1 MSRPWQTRAIA
12 IKGISLHGHLLHGV
26 SGMARIDPI
35 ILFVSRF
42 DECLEFYRD
51 VLGLEPTTKEGP
63 VHEEFV
69 ELDAGGLTFSLHGG
83 YEGKVH
89 GGRPVA
95 LHFEVED
102 IFETVKRLRD
112 LGHEVG
118 EPQKMEYG
126 VYETSFRDPDGNEF
140 DLTQPL

>member
-1 MSRPWQTRAIA
+1 M
-12 IKGISLHGHLLHGV
+12 
-26 SGMARIDPI
+26 
-35 ILFVSRF
+35 
-42 DECLEFYRD
+42 
-51 VLGLEPTTKEGP
+51 GLEPTTKEGP

-140 DLTQPL
+140 DLTQPPALKSIPRTPSLSRQSPSSRALWGCCSPPPKAGTPFPRGRCCLARSK